1 MRIDKGD
8 FRSAFLFYPST
19 FYSQFALLAPLDV
32 LGGLLFD
39 GRLVLFLPEPDR
51 HEDVVGAVLALDVE
65 AAGLLN

>member
-1 MRIDKGD
+1 MCLL
-8 FRSAFLFYPST
+8 S

-32 LGGLLFD
+32 LGGLLLD
-39 GRLVLFLPEPDR
+39 GRLVLLLPEPDG